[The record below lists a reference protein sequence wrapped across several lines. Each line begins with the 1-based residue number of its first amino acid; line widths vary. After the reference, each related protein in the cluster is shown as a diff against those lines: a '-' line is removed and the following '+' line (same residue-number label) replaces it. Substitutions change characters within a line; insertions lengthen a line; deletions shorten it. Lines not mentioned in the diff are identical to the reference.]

1 MIRFKKSVNS
11 GHYPERLQLVTA
23 NELPQSKANP
33 NGSQQYRKN
42 HWHCF
47 DPKTFFKVFLVPQM
61 Y

>member
-1 MIRFKKSVNS
+1 
-11 GHYPERLQLVTA
+11 LVTA